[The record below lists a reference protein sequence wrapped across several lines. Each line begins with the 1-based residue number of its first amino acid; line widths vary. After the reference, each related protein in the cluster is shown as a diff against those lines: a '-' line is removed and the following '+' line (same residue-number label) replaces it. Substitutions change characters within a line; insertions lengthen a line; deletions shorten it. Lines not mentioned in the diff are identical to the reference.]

1 MSAATYNLFID
12 QGSDF
17 AIDLVIKENGSTM
30 NLTNYSG
37 RGQLRSS
44 HTSTTIIGYFKV
56 TKPGT
61 GTDGALKIEIPNG
74 SWTDTSVTPN
84 AVRIGSTDMAAG
96 QYVYDLEIFTNSDAV
111 VKRIMQGT
119 ATINPEVTR

>member
-17 AIDLVIKENGSTM
+17 AVDLVIKENGSAM
-30 NLTNYSG
+30 DLTNYSG
-37 RGQLRSS
+37 RGQLRST
-44 HTSTTIIGYFKV
+44 HESTTIAAYLKV
-56 TKPGT
+56 TKTDPT
-61 GTDGALKIEIPNG
+61 GGALKVELPNG
-74 SWTDTSVTPN
+74 NWTDSGGVT
-84 AVRIGSTDMAAG
+84 RQGSTDIAAG
-96 QYVYDLEIFTNSDAV
+96 QYVYDIEIFTNADAV

>member
-17 AIDLVIKENGSTM
+17 AVDLVIKENGSAM
-30 NLTNYSG
+30 DLTNYSG
-37 RGQLRSS
+37 RGQLRST
-44 HTSTTIIGYFKV
+44 HESTTITAYFKV
-56 TKPGT
+56 TKTNPT
-61 GTDGALKIEIPNG
+61 GGALKVEIPNG
-74 SWTDTSVTPN
+74 NWTDSGGTT
-84 AVRIGSTDMAAG
+84 RQGSKDIPAG
-96 QYVYDLEIFTNSDAV
+96 QYVYDLEIFTNADGV

>member
-17 AIDLVIKENGSTM
+17 AVDLVIKESGSAM
-30 NLTNYSG
+30 DLSNYSG

-44 HTSTTIIGYFKV
+44 HTSTDIAGYFKV
-56 TKPGT
+56 TVTNSLG
-61 GTDGALKIEIPNG
+61 GALKVELPNG
-74 SWTDTSVTPN
+74 TWTDSSVSP
-84 AVRIGSTDMAAG
+84 AASRSGSKDISAG
-96 QYVYDLEIFTNSDAV
+96 QYVYDIEIFTNADAV

>member
-17 AIDLVIKENGSTM
+17 AIDLVIKENGSAM
-30 NLTNYSG
+30 DLTNYSG
-37 RGQLRSS
+37 RGQLRST
-44 HTSTTIIGYFKV
+44 HESTTIAAYFKV
-56 TKPGT
+56 TKTNPAG
-61 GTDGALKIEIPNG
+61 GALKVEIPNG
-74 SWTDTSVTPN
+74 NWTDSGGTT
-84 AVRIGSTDMAAG
+84 RLGSKDIPAG
-96 QYVYDLEIFTNSDAV
+96 QYVYDLEIFTNADGV

>member
-17 AIDLVIKENGSTM
+17 AVDLVIKESGSAM
-30 NLTNYSG
+30 DLSSYSG

-44 HTSTTIIGYFKV
+44 HTSTDIAGYFKV
-56 TKPGT
+56 TVTNPT
-61 GTDGALKIEIPNG
+61 GGALKVEIPNG
-74 SWTDTSVTPN
+74 TWTDSSVSP
-84 AVRIGSTDMAAG
+84 AVSRSGSTNIAAG
-96 QYVYDLEIFTNSDAV
+96 QYVYDIEIFTNADAV

>member
-17 AIDLVIKENGSTM
+17 AVDLVIKENGSAM
-30 NLTNYSG
+30 DLTNYSG
-37 RGQLRSS
+37 RGQLRST
-44 HTSTTIIGYFKV
+44 HESTTIAAYLKV
-56 TKPGT
+56 TKTNPT
-61 GTDGALKIEIPNG
+61 GGALKVELPNG
-74 SWTDTSVTPN
+74 NWTDSGGTT
-84 AVRIGSTDMAAG
+84 RQGSTDIAAG
-96 QYVYDLEIFTNSDAV
+96 LYVYDIEIFTNADAV

>member
-17 AIDLVIKENGSTM
+17 AVDLVIKENSSAL
-30 NLTNYSG
+30 NLANYSG

-44 HTSTTIIGYFKV
+44 HTSSTIAAYLKV
-56 TKPGT
+56 TVTNAANGS
-61 GTDGALKIEIPNG
+61 LKVELPNG
-74 SWTDTSVTPN
+74 NWTDSGGTARN
-84 AVRIGSTDMAAG
+84 GSKDIAAG
-96 QYVYDLEIFTNSDAV
+96 QYVYDIEIFTNADAV
-111 VKRIMQGT
+111 VKRIIQGT

>member
-17 AIDLVIKENGSTM
+17 TVDLVIKENGSAM

-37 RGQLRSS
+37 RGQLRST
-44 HTSTTIIGYFKV
+44 HESTTIAAYFKV
-56 TKPGT
+56 TKTNPT
-61 GTDGALKIEIPNG
+61 GGALKVEIPNG
-74 SWTDTSVTPN
+74 NWTDSGGTT
-84 AVRIGSTDMAAG
+84 RQGSKDIPAG
-96 QYVYDLEIFTNSDAV
+96 QYVYDLEIFTNADGV

-119 ATINPEVTR
+119 ATVNPEVTR